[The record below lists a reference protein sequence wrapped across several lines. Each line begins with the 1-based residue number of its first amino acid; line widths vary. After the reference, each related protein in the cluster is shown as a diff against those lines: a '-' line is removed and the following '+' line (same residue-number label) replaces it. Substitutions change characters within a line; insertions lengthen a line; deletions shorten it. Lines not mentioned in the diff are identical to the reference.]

1 MKRNRIPDISCS
13 YFFNLL
19 FNCNRSNRCE
29 VEMGRE
35 ANIDDDLGPRLE
47 QVPKKGS
54 AMQLIRNDDQQLMWL
69 IEPQDELLGMR
80 CSRISPAL
88 HRNKG

>member
-1 MKRNRIPDISCS
+1 
-13 YFFNLL
+13 
-19 FNCNRSNRCE
+19 
-29 VEMGRE
+29 
-35 ANIDDDLGPRLE
+35 
-47 QVPKKGS
+47 
-54 AMQLIRNDDQQLMWL
+54 MWL